1 MPYLCYLNN
10 YNIFLRESS
19 RKPCLTATLIPGF
32 CAVLQQV
39 PARPVHH
46 LGAAVRPDGEAHK
59 MEMEGTTTRCI
70 PETEADAYK
79 QHRPGPL

>member
-1 MPYLCYLNN
+1 MIDASTLQRL
-10 YNIFLRESS
+10 S
-19 RKPCLTATLIPGF
+19 ATLIPGF

-39 PARPVHH
+39 TARPVHH
-46 LGAAVRPDGEAHK
+46 LGAAVPPDGEAHK
-59 MEMEGTTTRCI
+59 MEMGGTTTRCI